1 MGAMA
6 SQSYWA
12 KRGVAL
18 AQGRRMLGECPGLRP
33 WHLRR
38 LYAYFRRADKDDS
51 DWISVLEFLM
61 FFDVERSVFAVKAFT
76 SMDADGDQRIDFAE
90 FVRATWA
97 YVSLSKAGLGAGKE
111 CFNFA
116 ST

>member
-18 AQGRRMLGECPGLRP
+18 ASGRRMLGECPGLRP

-90 FVRATWA
+90 FVRATWS